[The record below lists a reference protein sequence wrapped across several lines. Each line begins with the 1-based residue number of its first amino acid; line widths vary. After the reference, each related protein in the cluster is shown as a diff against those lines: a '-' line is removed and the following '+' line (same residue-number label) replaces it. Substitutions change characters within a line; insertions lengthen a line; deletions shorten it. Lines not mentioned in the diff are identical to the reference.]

1 MGRIRPTLVGMRVA
15 VVASVLAFGLVVA
28 SPAVTH
34 ADDPTVDQLE
44 AQLVQSRVRLN
55 ELYQRSAAASEQLNG
70 ARYRLGETQKRL
82 DRERRSVRD
91 THKQLDERSA
101 AVAALTVEQL
111 QNGADNKRLE
121 VLLGS
126 ETPTDLLE
134 RAAAYESTADAA
146 TAMLDELS
154 ASQTVHKA
162 AVERMAATE
171 QRMQS
176 AVDQQAAA
184 ERAIATSI
192 TAAESAAASTQRER
206 DRVLRE
212 LAAKR
217 NESLAVTEQRQAVVD
232 AKVDGDDTLVV
243 PPATPPSPDA
253 ANPQVPPAG
262 QPATE
267 APQVPPPAPPAPTP
281 EIPIPPA
288 ASGSAATV
296 IAFAMQH
303 LGDPY
308 KWGGAGPKSW
318 DCSGLTMRA
327 WEAAGVKLPHYAGAQ
342 YSQGSSVSMNA
353 IQPGDLLFWGSKPSS
368 ASHVAIYL
376 GNNTYIHAPRP
387 GQGVEIRTFD
397 YWVKPKF
404 AARPGG

>member
-1 MGRIRPTLVGMRVA
+1 MRVA
-15 VVASVLAFGLVVA
+15 LLVSALACGLVLTT
-28 SPAVTH
+28 PAVTH
-34 ADDPTVDQLE
+34 ADDPTVEQLE

-70 ARYRLGETQKRL
+70 ARYQLAETQKRL
-82 DRERRSVRD
+82 DRERRTVRD
-91 THKQLDERSA
+91 TNKQLDERSA

-111 QNGADNKRLE
+111 QNGADTKRLE

-134 RAAAYESTADAA
+134 RAGAYESTADAA

-154 ASQTVHKA
+154 ASQIVHKA

-171 QRMQS
+171 ERMQA

-184 ERAIATSI
+184 ERAISASI
-192 TAAESAAASTQRER
+192 TAAESAAASAQRER

-212 LAAKR
+212 LAVKR

-243 PPATPPSPDA
+243 PPPA
-253 ANPQVPPAG
+253 APQPNPGVVESQAPPAG
-262 QPATE
+262 QPTDV
-267 APQVPPPAPPAPTP
+267 PQIPPPAPPAPTP
-281 EIPIPPA
+281 EIQVPPS
-288 ASGSAATV
+288 ASGPAATV
-296 IAFAMQH
+296 IAFAMAH

-308 KWGGAGPKSW
+308 KWGGTGPSSW

-342 YSQGSSVSMNA
+342 YSQASSVPMNA

-376 GNNTYIHAPRP
+376 GNSTYVHAPRP
-387 GQGVEIRTFD
+387 GRDVEIRTFD